1 MISGEIRQAG
11 TRVGFRLEDVT
22 NPTVGVLAHVNIR
35 QGPRVGRYGV
45 NLVDISRVGVT
56 AIVSALSSADVVVID
71 EIGPMELCSSVFVDA
86 VRKPLVGTIHRS
98 ASHPMIESIKRNQH
112 YEILELTVQN
122 RDQVPFV
129 VDGKLKEADK
139 RV

>member
-1 MISGEIRQAG
+1 
-11 TRVGFRLEDVT
+11 
-22 NPTVGVLAHVNIR
+22 
-35 QGPRVGRYGV
+35 
-45 NLVDISRVGVT
+45 
-56 AIVSALSSADVVVID
+56 
-71 EIGPMELCSSVFVDA
+71 
-86 VRKPLVGTIHRS
+86 
-98 ASHPMIESIKRNQH
+98 MIESIKRNQH